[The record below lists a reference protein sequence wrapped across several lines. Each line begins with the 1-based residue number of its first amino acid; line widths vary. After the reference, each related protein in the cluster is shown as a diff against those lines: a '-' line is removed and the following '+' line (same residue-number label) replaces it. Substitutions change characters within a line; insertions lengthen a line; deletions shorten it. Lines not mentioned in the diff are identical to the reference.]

1 MSPIIIWLGCR
12 TFGENADTRQGIGH
26 DRGGGSGCR
35 CLGPCCRTDGA
46 NSGNSL
52 TWWSD
57 YHHVLGYKVGSG
69 LVVKLFTCWLANR
82 RSVATLLALAAFHLR
97 LLCDLFGSR
106 GPDEYQ
112 WPIPYLLPF
121 PTVSFFLAWGRGYSP
136 LECISKSTNAAFV
149 AALKKRFG

>member
-1 MSPIIIWLGCR
+1 LVTIAGVAPDVDALGLVVELMVR
-12 TFGENADTRQGIGH
+12 
-26 DRGGGSGCR
+26 
-35 CLGPCCRTDGA
+35 

-57 YHHVLGYKVGSG
+57 YHHVLGYKVGSR
-69 LVVKLFTCWLANR
+69 LVVKLFACWLANR

-106 GPDEYQ
+106 GPDGYQ

-136 LECISKSTNAAFV
+136 LECISKSIDAAFV
-149 AALKKRFG
+149 VTLKKRFG